1 VPIWPDRC
9 GRLCLKLPFSRFDG
23 LVYRANHPAWA
34 YDPESGEGAKI
45 HGGRFS
51 RFGTDCFYAAL
62 SLETA
67 WLEAQQGFAFKA
79 QPLTICSYQANLADI
94 LDLTDP
100 GVRDAAKVTLG
111 QLGCAWER
119 LAGDR
124 DSVPTWELADRLIAA
139 GCAGVIV
146 PSFASRATPQDRNLV
161 LWSWSCEAPHRMQ
174 VVDDEHRLPRDRSS
188 WQDDPLSG

>member
-1 VPIWPDRC
+1 MSAT
-9 GRLCLKLPFSRFDG
+9 LPFGRFDG
-23 LVYRANHPAWA
+23 LVYRAHHPAWA
-34 YDPESGEGAKI
+34 YDPESGEGARI
-45 HGGRFS
+45 HGGRFN
-51 RFGTDCFYAAL
+51 RVGMPCFYAAL

-79 QPLTICSYQANLADI
+79 QPLTICSYHAELSGI

-100 GVRDAAKVTLG
+100 DTRKAVEVNLT

-119 LAGDR
+119 LAGER
-124 DSVPTWELADRLIAA
+124 KPVPTWELADRLIDG

-161 LWSWSCEAPHRMQ
+161 LWSWSRSSPHRLQ
-174 VVDDEHRLPRDRSS
+174 VIDDDQRLPRDQSS
-188 WQDDPLSG
+188 WPNA

>member
-1 VPIWPDRC
+1 MT
-9 GRLCLKLPFSRFDG
+9 LPFTHFEG
-23 LVYRANHPAWA
+23 LVYRAHHPAWA
-34 YDPESGEGAKI
+34 YDPESGEGARI
-45 HGGRFS
+45 NGGRFN
-51 RFGTDCFYAAL
+51 RIGVTCFYAAL

-79 QPLTICSYQANLADI
+79 QPLTICSYRAEFEDI

-100 GVRDAAKVTLG
+100 GVRETTQATQA

-124 DSVPTWELADRLIAA
+124 NPVPTWELADRLIAA

-146 PSFASRATPQDRNLV
+146 PSFASRATPEDRNLV
-161 LWSWSCEAPHRMQ
+161 LWSWSRNPPRRLQ

-188 WQDDPLSG
+188 WQDDPQPG